1 MLAAMLR
8 RLYTYDGAS
17 IRHHSRRTMRR
28 RYLPQ
33 RMNSQELRTV
43 RRAGS
48 AREAIA
54 FRDDG
59 ATRSALHRRLRAEAL
74 DAQLARLV
82 VVFEAWQPLCVAD
95 VAWRLG
101 VSDATAS
108 RQLDR
113 AERAGLIDK
122 FYNHFDRRKTMTRL
136 TRPGLFFRARVS
148 SVLQELEV
156 ERPEGVSK
164 GIRYY
169 LSTKPSMDD

>member
-1 MLAAMLR
+1 MLAAMSR
-8 RLYTYDGAS
+8 KTYAYDGAP
-17 IRHHSRRTMRR
+17 IRHHSRRTTRR

-33 RMNSQELRTV
+33 RLTSQELRTL

-48 AREAIA
+48 AREAVVL
-54 FRDDG
+54 RNDG
-59 ATRSALHRRLRAEAL
+59 ATRSALHRRLRAEGL
-74 DAQLARLV
+74 DPQLARLV

-101 VSDATAS
+101 VSGATAS

-136 TRPGLFFRARVS
+136 TRHGLLFRARVS
-148 SVLQELEV
+148 SLLQDLDV
-156 ERPEGVSK
+156 ERPAGESK